1 MKYYKIKN
9 KITKIFETY
18 KRYWKNDKN
27 EEIRTIEKN
36 DKQTDKIQKKF
47 KIALKIT

>member
-1 MKYYKIKN
+1 MI
-9 KITKIFETY
+9 
-18 KRYWKNDKN
+18 KN

-36 DKQTDKIQKKF
+36 YKQTDKIQKNF